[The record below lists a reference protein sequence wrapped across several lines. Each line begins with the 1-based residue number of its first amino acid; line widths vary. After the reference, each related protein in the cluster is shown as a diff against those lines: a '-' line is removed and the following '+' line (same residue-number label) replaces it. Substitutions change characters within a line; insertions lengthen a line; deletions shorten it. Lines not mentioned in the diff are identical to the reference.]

1 MSRARIRSPP
11 SSSLTII
18 STKET
23 TPSTGGA
30 VDSDRKEG
38 GSEIE
43 DCICPLIHQQNSV
56 IRTPTF
62 HSNDFNNLDR
72 VSNLNPFQ
80 PNESRD
86 NPVLDLW

>member
-43 DCICPLIHQQNSV
+43 DCICPFIHQQN
-56 IRTPTF
+56 IRSTPTF
-62 HSNDFNNLDR
+62 HGNDFNNLDR
-72 VSNLNPFQ
+72 VSNLDPFQ